1 MSIAGKLLPV
11 GVLFVITI
19 GFGFWVSR
27 TGKPYNG
34 LLFNIHKLVALGG
47 VIIGSILIFRL
58 DPFAE
63 FPLLVIALLG
73 AAAVCV
79 ITMFATGAVMSI
91 KEEETRLVL
100 TIHQISPFLITFSM
114 GLAVYLLGLKL

>member
-1 MSIAGKLLPV
+1 V
-11 GVLFVITI
+11 

-27 TGKPYNG
+27 VGKPYHA

-47 VIIGSILIFRL
+47 VILTTVRIFRL

-63 FPLLVIALLG
+63 FPLIVIVLVA

-79 ITMFATGAVMSI
+79 IATFATGAVMSI
-91 KEEETRLVL
+91 KEQEIRPIL
-100 TIHQISPFLITFSM
+100 TIHQISPFLIVIFM
-114 GLAVYLLGLKL
+114 GLAVYLLGLK